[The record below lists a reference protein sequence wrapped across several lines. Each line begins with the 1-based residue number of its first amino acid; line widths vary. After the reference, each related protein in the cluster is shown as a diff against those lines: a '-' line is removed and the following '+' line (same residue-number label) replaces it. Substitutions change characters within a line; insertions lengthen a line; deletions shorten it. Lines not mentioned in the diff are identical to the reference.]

1 MQLGPGHKR
10 KSDETDI
17 FKEIRIMQNRV
28 FDDDSDEEMKYDP
41 RAMIDTTQRR
51 KYESPEE
58 EEKAM
63 AA

>member
-1 MQLGPGHKR
+1 
-10 KSDETDI
+10 
-17 FKEIRIMQNRV
+17 MQNRV